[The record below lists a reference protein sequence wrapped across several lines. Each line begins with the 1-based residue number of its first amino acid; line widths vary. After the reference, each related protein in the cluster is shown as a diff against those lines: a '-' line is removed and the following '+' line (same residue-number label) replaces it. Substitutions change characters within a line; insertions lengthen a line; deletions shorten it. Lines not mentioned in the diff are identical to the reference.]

1 MFNLDA
7 IKGQAK
13 KLDANLLIEGMT
25 FQLHM
30 VDGKTAQYVVL
41 TVAHWLDLRNADII
55 IHN

>member
-13 KLDANLLIEGMT
+13 KLDASLLIEGMT

-30 VDGKTAQYVVL
+30 VDDKTAQKTKV
-41 TVAHWLDLRNADII
+41 WGERGCQDG
-55 IHN
+55 

>member
-30 VDGKTAQYVVL
+30 ADGEQLKSKSVGRKGVSGWISQ
-41 TVAHWLDLRNADII
+41 NPQI
-55 IHN
+55 